1 MKNTREELLREAS
14 RVVGEQGVFALS
26 MRKLASSVG
35 ISPTAIY
42 RHFHDKD
49 ELVSQLVLHSFRH
62 FGFYLKESERS
73 KKPLL
78 RFRRIAQRYFDFSQ
92 EHENEYRL
100 IFMTDGELLGFER
113 LDEDQVQEVSST
125 FEMLV
130 ARVKECQDAGLFLP
144 EDPRLLAA
152 IAWSAFHGLASL
164 LMTGS
169 LGVSNAEAQ
178 KIASFQ
184 MQRLEAS
191 LLVPEVKVEAPKMKI
206 SSRPAGKKNRIASD
220 AGDGD
225 CKNTKGNH
233 P

>member
-42 RHFHDKD
+42 RHFQDKD
-49 ELVSQLVLHSFRH
+49 ELASQLVLESFRH
-62 FGFYLKESERS
+62 FGSYLKDSERS

-100 IFMTDGELLGFER
+100 IFMTDRELLGFDR
-113 LDEDQVQEVSST
+113 LDEDQVQEVSAP

-130 ARVKECQDAGLFLP
+130 ERVQECQDAGLFMAG
-144 EDPRLLAA
+144 EPRLLAA

-169 LGVSNAEAQ
+169 LGVSNADAQ

-191 LLVPEVKVEAPKMKI
+191 LLVPGVQVDAPQMKI
-206 SSRPAGKKNRIASD
+206 SSRPAGKKNRLDSD
-220 AGDGD
+220 AGAQESR
-225 CKNTKGNH
+225 KTKGNQR
-233 P
+233 